1 MKDCDAGVLQV
12 AKLASLNGTSVDE
25 SKPFAELWYGCSKIC
40 MQSGLSQQLTVDNH
54 VYP

>member
-1 MKDCDAGVLQV
+1 
-12 AKLASLNGTSVDE
+12 
-25 SKPFAELWYGCSKIC
+25 LWYGCSKIC